1 MLTNLKLPEANQDL
15 RILRR
20 SKLIKIDKKN
30 TRIKEKNLENYQKS
44 EENEK
49 NAENYFKIQGEIL
62 IGNEDFGMKFANQ
75 KENQT

>member
-49 NAENYFKIQGEIL
+49 NAENYFKIQEEIL